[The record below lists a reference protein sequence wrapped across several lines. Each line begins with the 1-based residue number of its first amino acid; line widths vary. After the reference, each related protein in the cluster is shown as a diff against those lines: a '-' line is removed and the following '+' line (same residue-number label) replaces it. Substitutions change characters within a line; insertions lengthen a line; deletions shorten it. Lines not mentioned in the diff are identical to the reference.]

1 MESSLYYVRVGHG
14 DGNFLENSRCSA
26 PLQSVCATG
35 IVRDN
40 VAQFTLVQT
49 FVNPHKDVGIEA
61 VYQFPLYEGVA
72 VRGFKAEVDGRKMVG
87 RVQEKVAA
95 RKEFEEAVENGKIA
109 SLLEQERPDI
119 FQTSVGNI
127 PPGKQVVITL
137 TLISEIKNDADESQ
151 IRFVLPTAV
160 APRYGRSNAWASGE
174 TISTEKSH
182 LSIDLSF
189 AMSQPITSLQSPSHT
204 IEVHLGTKKSPTSS
218 IDSHTTGSTKSTF
231 DPKCARVSLTSD
243 AMLEHD
249 LVIVVTAPGI
259 EEPRALVE
267 RHPTHQTHAVALTF
281 SPRFALNPIRSSELI
296 FLIDRS
302 GSMGGSQMEQARHAL
317 QLFLNSIP
325 SESHYVNVI
334 GFGSTHE
341 SLFPKSVEYDESSL
355 RTASSYTRALQ
366 ADMGGT
372 EIASAFRDVFE
383 RRRRDVPTQ
392 IFLLTDGQVWDVEDI
407 AQSIREAVREGE
419 KSNAFVRVFSLGVG
433 NDVSHNLIEAVARA
447 GHGYAQVVV
456 DGERMEKK
464 VIQLLKAALTPP
476 VNNLWAQWVA
486 DDGNPSMSTDS
497 KLVAEV
503 GKDKE
508 LDDFEMVEVA
518 DSSTTSA
525 TSTNATT
532 NVVTAPIDL
541 FSRAVEEP
549 TPPLQPDCTE
559 IVAEILQSPF
569 RIPPLYRGARFTVC
583 AILSPST
590 PVPKEII
597 VRGTTLDG
605 PVELR
610 VKVGE
615 LERQQDD
622 DTTMLHTLTARKLLR
637 DLEEGTSHVVALLR
651 KPTTTTREQSTTDQ
665 DAQMLKRLGIRLVHE
680 TLNHPPSTLELTKK
694 EMIKIGL
701 KYGLASKYTSWIA
714 IDESNK
720 FINANPQAGAI
731 QVKEVPIMA
740 VRHGFLPMRN
750 ASRSPLYSQ
759 PSHPTGVLYSDPPA
773 AAPGACF
780 GGPGVICEQQ
790 QLSLTPMTC
799 SFLDA
804 GAPNSVSNFS
814 LQSSSTLPDFSS
826 FCSAPPP
833 SFGRA
838 PAPSNEDFSDL
849 MSDDLDPHVRLHA
862 LVQHQSF
869 DGSFLLGQELG
880 SFFHASVQEMQSAL
894 DEVMTS
900 SCAHGVGDVDPADS
914 SLHQLSAE
922 EWRVVWA
929 TCLAVVYMEQQLG
942 ELQEEWE
949 LVVEKA
955 QRKLELMVPSKE
967 VMAQVKEA
975 ASKFCKLHH
984 LPQGDQNP

>member
-1 MESSLYYVRVGHG
+1 
-14 DGNFLENSRCSA
+14 
-26 PLQSVCATG
+26 
-35 IVRDN
+35 
-40 VAQFTLVQT
+40 
-49 FVNPHKDVGIEA
+49 
-61 VYQFPLYEGVA
+61 
-72 VRGFKAEVDGRKMVG
+72 
-87 RVQEKVAA
+87 
-95 RKEFEEAVENGKIA
+95 
-109 SLLEQERPDI
+109 
-119 FQTSVGNI
+119 
-127 PPGKQVVITL
+127 
-137 TLISEIKNDADESQ
+137 
-151 IRFVLPTAV
+151 
-160 APRYGRSNAWASGE
+160 
-174 TISTEKSH
+174 
-182 LSIDLSF
+182 
-189 AMSQPITSLQSPSHT
+189 
-204 IEVHLGTKKSPTSS
+204 
-218 IDSHTTGSTKSTF
+218 
-231 DPKCARVSLTSD
+231 
-243 AMLEHD
+243 
-249 LVIVVTAPGI
+249 
-259 EEPRALVE
+259 
-267 RHPTHQTHAVALTF
+267 
-281 SPRFALNPIRSSELI
+281 
-296 FLIDRS
+296 
-302 GSMGGSQMEQARHAL
+302 
-317 QLFLNSIP
+317 
-325 SESHYVNVI
+325 
-334 GFGSTHE
+334 
-341 SLFPKSVEYDESSL
+341 
-355 RTASSYTRALQ
+355 
-366 ADMGGT
+366 
-372 EIASAFRDVFE
+372 
-383 RRRRDVPTQ
+383 
-392 IFLLTDGQVWDVEDI
+392 
-407 AQSIREAVREGE
+407 
-419 KSNAFVRVFSLGVG
+419 
-433 NDVSHNLIEAVARA
+433 
-447 GHGYAQVVV
+447 
-456 DGERMEKK
+456 
-464 VIQLLKAALTPP
+464 
-476 VNNLWAQWVA
+476 
-486 DDGNPSMSTDS
+486 
-497 KLVAEV
+497 
-503 GKDKE
+503 
-508 LDDFEMVEVA
+508 
-518 DSSTTSA
+518 
-525 TSTNATT
+525 
-532 NVVTAPIDL
+532 
-541 FSRAVEEP
+541 
-549 TPPLQPDCTE
+549 
-559 IVAEILQSPF
+559 
-569 RIPPLYRGARFTVC
+569 
-583 AILSPST
+583 
-590 PVPKEII
+590 
-597 VRGTTLDG
+597 
-605 PVELR
+605 
-610 VKVGE
+610 
-615 LERQQDD
+615 
-622 DTTMLHTLTARKLLR
+622 
-637 DLEEGTSHVVALLR
+637 
-651 KPTTTTREQSTTDQ
+651 
-665 DAQMLKRLGIRLVHE
+665 MLKRLGIRLVHE

-880 SFFHASVQEMQSAL
+880 SFFHASVQEMQSTL

-900 SCAHGVGDVDPADS
+900 SCAQGVGDVDAADS
-914 SLHQLSAE
+914 ILHQLSLE